1 MSFIACK
8 INDEPI
14 QSLKKSFLWRHMYCI
29 VRFFLVTLQV
39 GLCDQ
44 FNKIKMENS
53 ILAIVVPC
61 YNEEEVLPQTNQQ
74 LRALLDGMMRDRLV
88 GEGSYILYVNDGSRD
103 RTWEIIASYAEADA
117 HVRGLKLAGN
127 VGHQNALMAGLDTA
141 RLDADVTVS
150 IDADLQ
156 DDINAIP
163 EMVKKFNE
171 GCDIVYGVRRKRTT
185 DTFFKRTTAQMF
197 YKFMTS
203 MGVKSVYNH
212 ADFRLMSRRAV
223 DALCQYE
230 ERNLFLRGLVPLL
243 GYKTDK
249 VYYDRLERQA
259 GESKYPLS
267 KMLSFAI
274 DGVTS
279 FSVKPLRLIFILG
292 MCFLLISLGILAY
305 VIVALCQGRGVQ
317 GWASLM
323 LSIWFVGGCV
333 LICLSIIAAYI
344 GRIYTEDKH
353 RPRYNIE
360 KYLK

>member
-1 MSFIACK
+1 MV
-8 INDEPI
+8 ET
-14 QSLKKSFLWRHMYCI
+14 
-29 VRFFLVTLQV
+29 V
-39 GLCDQ
+39 
-44 FNKIKMENS
+44 
-53 ILAIVVPC
+53 LAIVVPC

-74 LRALLDGMMRDRLV
+74 LRGLLDTMMRDGLV
-88 GEGSYILYVNDGSRD
+88 GQGSYLLSVDDGSRD
-103 RTWEIIASYAEADA
+103 RTWMIIEGYSNSDA

-127 VGHQNALMAGLDTA
+127 VGHQNALMAGLETA
-141 RLDADVTVS
+141 RQDADIIVS

-156 DDINAIP
+156 DDIKAIP
-163 EMVKKFNE
+163 EMVKKYDD

-185 DTFFKRTTAQMF
+185 DTLFKRTTAQMF
-197 YKFMTS
+197 YRFMS
-203 MGVKSVYNH
+203 GMGVKSVYNH
-212 ADFRLMSRRAV
+212 ADFRLMSQRAV

-243 GYKTDK
+243 GYKTDQ
-249 VYYDRLERQA
+249 VLYDRLERQA

-279 FSVKPLRLIFILG
+279 FSVKPLRLIFDLG
-292 MCFLLISLGILAY
+292 LIFLLISLCILIY

-344 GRIYTEDKH
+344 GRIYTEEKH

-360 KYLK
+360 KYIK